1 MFRSLVVG
9 PWALA
14 PWFLGTWSLGS
25 LGAQVP
31 RAQIPRSRCLGPWS
45 LGPWS
50 LCQGGRIENWGTD
63 QGIPG
68 GTSRDPV
75 SECQDLYADET
86 MSQLEKMESL
96 LPYIQR
102 WIQNEPQN
110 PLKRSFL
117 PNDETTFGQIKAR
130 LMVLCTCTVDDDKA
144 AAYSKEIFFGIA
156 QALASTT
163 SFMKSL

>member
-1 MFRSLVVG
+1 MPRALVSS
-9 PWALA
+9 AL
-14 PWFLGTWSLGS
+14 
-25 LGAQVP
+25 VP
-31 RAQIPRSRCLGPWS
+31 RTLVPRLHP
-45 LGPWS
+45 
-50 LCQGGRIENWGTD
+50 CQGGRIENPGTD
-63 QGIPG
+63 QGIPD

-144 AAYSKEIFFGIA
+144 AADSKETCFWHCPSPCINDIIYEITLNVFEWFGDEFTCFA
-156 QALASTT
+156 NLATDLIS
-163 SFMKSL
+163 KGC

>member
-1 MFRSLVVG
+1 MLR
-9 PWALA
+9 AL
-14 PWFLGTWSLGS
+14 
-25 LGAQVP
+25 VP
-31 RAQIPRSRCLGPWS
+31 RALVPRTLVPRLHP
-45 LGPWS
+45 
-50 LCQGGRIENWGTD
+50 CQGGRIENPGTD
-63 QGIPG
+63 QGIPD

-117 PNDETTFGQIKAR
+117 PNDSWFCAR
-130 LMVLCTCTVDDDKA
+130 APSTMTRPRPTARRLV
-144 AAYSKEIFFGIA
+144 SGIA